1 MKNSR
6 KEMENISLAL
16 EKILNGE
23 ALDPPAEYT
32 DTLHSKITH
41 QLFRLDEMLRAREK
55 QAAIEHS
62 QIKELIAEIAHQMR
76 MPLANLESY
85 TELLAGALE
94 NDSQRH
100 YLEAVCKSEQQ
111 LKFLTESFIKTA
123 RLENRIIQIKKESIY
138 LKDTILKSILTASR
152 AAEAKHIDIRLE
164 ASPEISAPHD
174 AGWLGEAI
182 YNLIDNSIKYSPEN
196 SAVTVSAAADEMY
209 VRIVVSDF
217 GAGISEDEENRIF
230 KRFYR
235 GKNTNGQPGFGLG
248 LYISREIV
256 MLHDGVMKARRRA
269 DGLDMYIFL
278 PVSQNVS
285 RL

>member
-23 ALDPPAEYT
+23 VLEPPAEYT
-32 DTLHSKITH
+32 DTLPSKITH

-55 QAAIEHS
+55 QAALEHS

-85 TELLAGALE
+85 TELLSGALE
-94 NDSQRH
+94 NDAQRH

-123 RLENRIIQIKKESIY
+123 RLENRIIQIKKESVS
-138 LKDTILKSILTASR
+138 LRDTILKSILTASR

-164 ASPEISAPHD
+164 ALPEISAPHD

-196 SAVTVSAAADEMY
+196 SAIAIKDAADEMY

-217 GAGISEDEENRIF
+217 GSGISEDEESRIF

-235 GKNTNGQPGFGLG
+235 GKNTSGQPGFGLG
-248 LYISREIV
+248 LYISRQIV
-256 MLHDGVMKARRRA
+256 MLHGGFMKARRKEN
-269 DGLDMYIFL
+269 GLDMYIFL
-278 PVSQNVS
+278 PVS
-285 RL
+285 